1 MWSYKIIFV
10 ELIEDENISSA
21 YKQITINV
29 YLLFIY

>member
-21 YKQITINV
+21 YKKITINV